1 MYTGKVH
8 VGTIDE
14 AAPSTYRIR
23 GPIITPLRVEIMHIF
38 YTFFIHS
45 RTDESKKTRLHVGGG
60 IRLELVGEGDLYLE
74 CLLSENYSDFVQSF
88 YLDAINNHKFNLTGS
103 TAHKFRSGA
112 NTKVIF

>member
-1 MYTGKVH
+1 MV
-8 VGTIDE
+8 
-14 AAPSTYRIR
+14 
-23 GPIITPLRVEIMHIF
+23 
-38 YTFFIHS
+38 FFF

-74 CLLSENYSDFVQSF
+74 CLLSENYSVFVQSF

-112 NTKVIF
+112 NTKVIFKVYFRVRF

>member
-1 MYTGKVH
+1 MG
-8 VGTIDE
+8 
-14 AAPSTYRIR
+14 
-23 GPIITPLRVEIMHIF
+23 
-38 YTFFIHS
+38 FFF

-74 CLLSENYSDFVQSF
+74 CLLSENYSVFVQSF

-112 NTKVIF
+112 NTKVMGLITLLIRGPLINFTTFV